1 MPSLPSLRSK
11 NRLEGEDWWQCSND
25 ARIFFACLM
34 SGFLVCDIQRLYT
47 GLRCVAVDLL
57 RSESLIRLHNL
68 YHIMFR

>member
-1 MPSLPSLRSK
+1 
-11 NRLEGEDWWQCSND
+11 
-25 ARIFFACLM
+25 M